1 MKLYLYLHDEK
12 THGRQ
17 IIHPNTN
24 ERKTLNSRTMEK
36 QQWDDSTRKH
46 IERERT
52 DRTE

>member
-1 MKLYLYLHDEK
+1 MREK
-12 THGRQ
+12 
-17 IIHPNTN
+17 PS
-24 ERKTLNSRTMEK
+24 LNSHTMKK